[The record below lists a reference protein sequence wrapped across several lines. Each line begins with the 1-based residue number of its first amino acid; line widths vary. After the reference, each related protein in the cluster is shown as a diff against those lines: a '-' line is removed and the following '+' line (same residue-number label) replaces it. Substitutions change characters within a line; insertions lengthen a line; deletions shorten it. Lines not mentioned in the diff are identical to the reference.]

1 MSPDRPRRV
10 TAVLVAYNR
19 RDLLSDALDALAAQT
34 RPLDEVVVLDNS
46 SDDDSAAVA
55 TAHPVGARVISLD
68 RNTGGAGGFAAGIAA
83 ALDVP
88 ADAAPEW
95 VWLMDDDTIPT
106 PDALAELLR
115 AADSY
120 DGPVALLGSKVVWHD
135 GRDHPMNT
143 PRRRP
148 RVTAE
153 LMDRADHAG
162 AVPVRSSSFVSMLV
176 NTRAVAHFGLPIADY
191 FIWNDDFEYS
201 CRLLRHGTG
210 LYVPASVVE
219 HRTKTFGATDA
230 DPGPRFYYEVRNK
243 IWMITRSSALTP
255 FERVLYTG
263 ASVRRWVR
271 TFARS
276 QNRGVLL
283 RAAARGA
290 RDGAFRR
297 PSPTADVL
305 SGLGD
310 VSSAVSRLEGG
321 RRTS

>member
-1 MSPDRPRRV
+1 MSGARQPRV

-19 RDLLSDALDALAAQT
+19 RDLLADALDALAAQT
-34 RPLDEVVVLDNS
+34 RPVDEVLVLDNN

-55 TAHPVGARVISLD
+55 AAHPVGARVITLD

-88 ADAAPEW
+88 ADVAPEW

-115 AADSY
+115 AAETY
-120 DGPVALLGSKVVWHD
+120 DGPVTLLGSRVVWHD

-148 RVTAE
+148 RVSGE
-153 LMDRADHAG
+153 LMDRADQVG

-176 NTRAVAHFGLPIADY
+176 NARAVRHFGLPIADY

-243 IWMITRSSALTP
+243 IWMITRSSALSP

-276 QNRGVLL
+276 RNRSVLL
-283 RAAARGA
+283 RAAVQGA
-290 RDGAFRR
+290 RDGVAGR
-297 PSPTADVL
+297 PRATADVL
-305 SGLGD
+305 AGLGS
-310 VSSAVSRLEGG
+310 VTSAVACLEGE
-321 RRTS
+321 RRAS